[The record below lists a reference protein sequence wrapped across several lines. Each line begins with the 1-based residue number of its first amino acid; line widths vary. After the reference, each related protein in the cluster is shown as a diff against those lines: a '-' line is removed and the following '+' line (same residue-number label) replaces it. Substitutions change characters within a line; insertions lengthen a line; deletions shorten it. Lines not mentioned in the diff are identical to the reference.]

1 MTQATLSLSTAK
13 PESSQ
18 KPAHLANTF
27 QDKLYFLY
35 GTLMNPSTQALV
47 LKHPGRPEHHSTY
60 IAGHPINSGASTRP
74 SWMRSQTRRF
84 AGLSTESGR
93 GSKKTGLHSM
103 RWMFKGWR
111 IVLCIL
117 EMGRGLLELRLCG
130 MGICRCLGSFYMKDW
145 VLEKRKLS
153 ILGGWCYSLTLQT
166 PLHGKSVYRWLT
178 SQVIRLFR
186 PLPAKTSSD
195 TG

>member
-1 MTQATLSLSTAK
+1 MAREAIVGLRPYRASHVRPHWPLSFFLCKQIYNISNIARNMTQATLSFSTAK

-93 GSKKTGLHSM
+93 GSKKTGLRSM
-103 RWMFKGWR
+103 RWMFKG
-111 IVLCIL
+111 
-117 EMGRGLLELRLCG
+117 
-130 MGICRCLGSFYMKDW
+130 
-145 VLEKRKLS
+145 
-153 ILGGWCYSLTLQT
+153 
-166 PLHGKSVYRWLT
+166 
-178 SQVIRLFR
+178 
-186 PLPAKTSSD
+186 
-195 TG
+195 